1 MRESA
6 PWLTAW
12 KVPMRPTVSATGEVL
27 VGYQRRVKAAFASFV
42 CLATLATEAHPT
54 EWASRDGASSA
65 GVAACVALRA
75 IRGQSREM
83 KVELCPWISAVAH
96 VADEALV
103 NAVGAHLPP
112 ALAAL
117 AHAR

>member
-1 MRESA
+1 M
-6 PWLTAW
+6 
-12 KVPMRPTVSATGEVL
+12 TGEIL
-27 VGYQRRVKAAFASFV
+27 LGYQWRVE
-42 CLATLATEAHPT
+42 ATLAPFLRRATLVAEAHRT
-54 EWASRDGASSA
+54 EWAPRDGASSA

-83 KVELCPWISAVAH
+83 KVELCPWVSAVAH

-112 ALAAL
+112 ALATL